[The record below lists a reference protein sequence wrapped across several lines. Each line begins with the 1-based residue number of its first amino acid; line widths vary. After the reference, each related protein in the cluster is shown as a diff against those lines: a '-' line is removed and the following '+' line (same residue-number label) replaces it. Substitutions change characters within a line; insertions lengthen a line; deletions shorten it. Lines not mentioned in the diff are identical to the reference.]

1 MISGLIVN
9 PRLESNVGKT
19 EVLYSLDPYDKA
31 EGPVRAMQKFTVILM
46 TTVGTDPLRPW
57 FGTYLSRLCKMNIV
71 DRTETQ
77 LFVRDQ
83 VSDAI
88 RQFFSLQSAEGG
100 QNKQGADDVISS
112 IELVSL
118 NINDANQISLEI
130 KFVSAKYSSIIYSM
144 KIK

>member
-1 MISGLIVN
+1 MISGLIIN
-9 PRLESNVGKT
+9 PRLEGKVGPV
-19 EVLYSLDPYDKA
+19 EVKYTLDPYDKA

-57 FGTYLSRLCKMNIV
+57 FGTYLSRLCRMNIV

-77 LFVRDQ
+77 IFVRDQ
-83 VSDAI
+83 VSEAI
-88 RQFFSLQSAEGG
+88 RQFFVLQSAESS
-100 QNKQGADDVISS
+100 QNIQSSDDVISS
-112 IELVSL
+112 IELVNL
-118 NINDANQISLEI
+118 DINDANQISLEI